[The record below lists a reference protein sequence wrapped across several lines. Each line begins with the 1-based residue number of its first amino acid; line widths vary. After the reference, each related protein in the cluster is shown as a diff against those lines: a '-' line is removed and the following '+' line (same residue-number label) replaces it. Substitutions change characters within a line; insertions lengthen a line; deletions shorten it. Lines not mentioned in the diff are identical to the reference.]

1 MVAGSDYWEREKLE
15 KVQVNDIRR
24 NNIEPINRPN

>member
-1 MVAGSDYWEREKLE
+1 MEAGSDYGEREKLE